1 MRLDVWHA
9 KRTSCAQSLRGPACR
24 ATGYS
29 WHDVCKGAQPLL
41 HEPCHRCDTSQWM
54 IDPIRCISFLSM
66 QFRGALPSPPIEFM
80 GPPTAA
86 AGECV
91 SQPIYRQT
99 LRYTEM
105 NYKIKFGSHLNAL
118 ISFLIYILPLLPFM
132 TLGLRTGHPMNR

>member
-1 MRLDVWHA
+1 MRLAGWHA
-9 KRTSCAQSLRGPACR
+9 KRTSCAQTLRGASMPGNR
-24 ATGYS
+24 LL
-29 WHDVCKGAQPLL
+29 WHDACKGVQPLL

-54 IDPIRCISFLSM
+54 IDPIRCISFQSM
-66 QFRGALPSPPIEFM
+66 QFRGALPSPHISFM
-80 GPPTAA
+80 GPPTSA

-105 NYKIKFGSHLNAL
+105 NYKIKFGSHLNAP